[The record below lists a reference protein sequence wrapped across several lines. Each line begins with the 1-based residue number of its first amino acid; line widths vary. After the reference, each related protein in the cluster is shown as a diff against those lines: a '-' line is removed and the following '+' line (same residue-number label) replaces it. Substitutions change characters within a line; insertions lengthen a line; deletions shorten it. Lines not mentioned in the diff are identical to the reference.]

1 MSGNTYSYVT
11 LATTFQNWMNK
22 TNNLVAELNNKVVK
36 FDTSN
41 SGKKLIVSANV
52 VANGATFTSSA
63 NANFTGTLSI
73 GGTNVTTTF
82 QTKAIERSALANTN
96 SFIKSQLANTNSF
109 IKSQLAN
116 TNTFIATKTN
126 TSTFNSALANTNSFI
141 KSQLANTNTF
151 IATKANSTNPT
162 TSGLL
167 AHTGR
172 ATISTN
178 LTVSGNTIISGLV
191 ANGSLGTSNYA
202 LKTNGTSVYWGVVAA
217 TGGGGLGFLKLVR
230 SSYTANTGDR
240 VAANTKGG
248 QFAVTLP
255 SSPSNR
261 DIVEIVDAENNFA
274 NTNLIISRNGSTIEG
289 QSANLVMNISGLA
302 ATLQYDSSKS
312 TWQVFTVSPTVSAV
326 TLSGNIL
333 TGLTSAAVFQDP
345 LPITTANT
353 DIKGG
358 TLLVTSN
365 TNYSKTSTTLTN
377 RGTTVLSGANTNIT
391 GGTLLVTSNT
401 VFSRTASTLKI
412 SSNTNFQSNG
422 SIKIPRGTTGQR
434 PAPAENGAIR
444 FNTTLN
450 TVEAYLNGTWTDLAS
465 SGGAVPAGAIIYT
478 ALNFG
483 AL

>member
-73 GGTNVTTTF
+73 NGTNVTTTF

-96 SFIKSQLANTNSF
+96 SFIKSQ
-109 IKSQLAN
+109 
-116 TNTFIATKTN
+116 
-126 TSTFNSALANTNSFI
+126 LANTNSFI

-365 TNYSKTSTTLTN
+365 T
-377 RGTTVLSGANTNIT
+377 
-391 GGTLLVTSNT
+391 

-450 TVEAYLNGTWTDLAS
+450 TVEAYLGGTWTDLAS
-465 SGGAVPAGAIIYT
+465 SGGVVPAGAIIYT

>member
-109 IKSQLAN
+109 IKSQL
-116 TNTFIATKTN
+116 
-126 TSTFNSALANTNSFI
+126 S
-141 KSQLANTNTF
+141 NTNTF

-274 NTNLIISRNGSTIEG
+274 NTNLIVSRNGSTIEG

-365 TNYSKTSTTLTN
+365 T
-377 RGTTVLSGANTNIT
+377 
-391 GGTLLVTSNT
+391 

-450 TVEAYLNGTWTDLAS
+450 TVEAYLGGTWTDLAS

>member
-126 TSTFNSALANTNSFI
+126 TSTFNSALANTN
-141 KSQLANTNTF
+141 TY

-172 ATISTN
+172 ATIS
-178 LTVSGNTIISGLV
+178 
-191 ANGSLGTSNYA
+191 
-202 LKTNGTSVYWGVVAA
+202 TNGTSVYWGVVAA

-365 TNYSKTSTTLTN
+365 T
-377 RGTTVLSGANTNIT
+377 
-391 GGTLLVTSNT
+391 

-434 PAPAENGAIR
+434 PANPENGAIR

-450 TVEAYLNGTWTDLAS
+450 TVEAYLGGTWTDLAS

>member
-109 IKSQLAN
+109 INSQLAN
-116 TNTFIATKTN
+116 TNTY
-126 TSTFNSALANTNSFI
+126 
-141 KSQLANTNTF
+141 

-365 TNYSKTSTTLTN
+365 T
-377 RGTTVLSGANTNIT
+377 
-391 GGTLLVTSNT
+391 

>member
-73 GGTNVTTTF
+73 NGTNVTTTF

-230 SSYTANTGDR
+230 SAYTANTGDR

-377 RGTTVLSGANTNIT
+377 RGKTALSGANTNIT

-434 PAPAENGAIR
+434 PANPENGAIR

-450 TVEAYLNGTWTDLAS
+450 TVEAYLGGTWTDLAS

-478 ALNFG
+478 AINFG

>member
-1 MSGNTYSYVT
+1 LAINTFDKVLYSSDG
-11 LATTFQNWMNK
+11 TTVF
-22 TNNLVAELNNKVVK
+22 ELSK
-36 FDTSN
+36 
-41 SGKKLIVSANV
+41 
-52 VANGATFTSSA
+52 
-63 NANFTGTLSI
+63 
-73 GGTNVTTTF
+73 GGG
-82 QTKAIERSALANTN
+82 LANTN
-96 SFIKSQLANTNSF
+96 SFIKSQLANTN
-109 IKSQLAN
+109 A
-116 TNTFIATKTN
+116 FIATKVN
-126 TSTFNSALANTNSFI
+126 TTTFNSALANTNSFI

-162 TSGLL
+162 TSGVL

-202 LKTNGTSVYWGVVAA
+202 LKTNGTSVYWGVVAS

-240 VAANTKGG
+240 LAANTKGG
-248 QFAVTLP
+248 QFAITLP
-255 SSPSNR
+255 SSPSNKN
-261 DIVEIVDAENNFA
+261 IVEIIDAENNFA
-274 NTNLIISRNGSTIEG
+274 NTTLIVSRNGSTIEG
-289 QSANLVMNISGLA
+289 QSANLILDVTGSST
-302 ATLQYDSSKS
+302 TLQYDYSKS

-365 TNYSKTSTTLTN
+365 T
-377 RGTTVLSGANTNIT
+377 
-391 GGTLLVTSNT
+391 

-412 SSNTNFQSNG
+412 SSNTN
-422 SIKIPRGTTGQR
+422 
-434 PAPAENGAIR
+434 
-444 FNTTLN
+444 
-450 TVEAYLNGTWTDLAS
+450 D
-465 SGGAVPAGAIIYT
+465 
-478 ALNFG
+478 
-483 AL
+483 

>member
-1 MSGNTYSYVT
+1 
-11 LATTFQNWMNK
+11 MNK

>member
-1 MSGNTYSYVT
+1 M
-11 LATTFQNWMNK
+11 
-22 TNNLVAELNNKVVK
+22 
-36 FDTSN
+36 
-41 SGKKLIVSANV
+41 
-52 VANGATFTSSA
+52 
-63 NANFTGTLSI
+63 
-73 GGTNVTTTF
+73 
-82 QTKAIERSALANTN
+82 
-96 SFIKSQLANTNSF
+96 
-109 IKSQLAN
+109 
-116 TNTFIATKTN
+116 
-126 TSTFNSALANTNSFI
+126 
-141 KSQLANTNTF
+141 
-151 IATKANSTNPT
+151 
-162 TSGLL
+162 

-365 TNYSKTSTTLTN
+365 T
-377 RGTTVLSGANTNIT
+377 
-391 GGTLLVTSNT
+391 

-434 PAPAENGAIR
+434 PANPENGAIR

-450 TVEAYLNGTWTDLAS
+450 TVEAYLGGTWTDLAS

>member
-73 GGTNVTTTF
+73 NGTNVTTTF

-116 TNTFIATKTN
+116 TNTY
-126 TSTFNSALANTNSFI
+126 
-141 KSQLANTNTF
+141 

-365 TNYSKTSTTLTN
+365 T
-377 RGTTVLSGANTNIT
+377 
-391 GGTLLVTSNT
+391 

-434 PAPAENGAIR
+434 PANPENGAIR

-450 TVEAYLNGTWTDLAS
+450 TVEAYLGGTWTDLAS
-465 SGGAVPAGAIIYT
+465 SGGVVPAGAIIYT

>member
-126 TSTFNSALANTNSFI
+126 TSTFNSALANTN
-141 KSQLANTNTF
+141 TY

-434 PAPAENGAIR
+434 PANPENGAIR

-450 TVEAYLNGTWTDLAS
+450 TVEAYLGGTWTDLAS
-465 SGGAVPAGAIIYT
+465 SGGVVPAGAIIYT

>member
-41 SGKKLIVSANV
+41 LGKKLIVSANV

-202 LKTNGTSVYWGVVAA
+202 LKTNGTSVYWGVVAS

-274 NTNLIISRNGSTIEG
+274 NTNLIVSRNGSTIEG

-333 TGLTSAAVFQDP
+333 TGVSSAAVFQDP

-434 PAPAENGAIR
+434 PANPENGAIR

-450 TVEAYLNGTWTDLAS
+450 TVEAYLGGTWTDLAS

>member
-1 MSGNTYSYVT
+1 M
-11 LATTFQNWMNK
+11 
-22 TNNLVAELNNKVVK
+22 
-36 FDTSN
+36 
-41 SGKKLIVSANV
+41 
-52 VANGATFTSSA
+52 
-63 NANFTGTLSI
+63 
-73 GGTNVTTTF
+73 
-82 QTKAIERSALANTN
+82 
-96 SFIKSQLANTNSF
+96 
-109 IKSQLAN
+109 
-116 TNTFIATKTN
+116 
-126 TSTFNSALANTNSFI
+126 
-141 KSQLANTNTF
+141 
-151 IATKANSTNPT
+151 
-162 TSGLL
+162 
-167 AHTGR
+167 
-172 ATISTN
+172 
-178 LTVSGNTIISGLV
+178 
-191 ANGSLGTSNYA
+191 
-202 LKTNGTSVYWGVVAA
+202 
-217 TGGGGLGFLKLVR
+217 
-230 SSYTANTGDR
+230 
-240 VAANTKGG
+240 
-248 QFAVTLP
+248 P

-274 NTNLIISRNGSTIEG
+274 NTNLIVSRNGSTIEG

-365 TNYSKTSTTLTN
+365 T
-377 RGTTVLSGANTNIT
+377 
-391 GGTLLVTSNT
+391 

-450 TVEAYLNGTWTDLAS
+450 TVEAYLGGTWTDLAS

>member
-41 SGKKLIVSANV
+41 LGKKLIVSANV

-109 IKSQLAN
+109 INSQLAN

-202 LKTNGTSVYWGVVAA
+202 LKTNGTSVYWGVVAS

-333 TGLTSAAVFQDP
+333 TGVSSAAVFQDP

-434 PAPAENGAIR
+434 PANPENGAIR

-450 TVEAYLNGTWTDLAS
+450 TVEAYLGGTWTDLAS

>member
-73 GGTNVTTTF
+73 NGTNVTTTF
-82 QTKAIERSALANTN
+82 QTKAIER
-96 SFIKSQLANTNSF
+96 
-109 IKSQLAN
+109 
-116 TNTFIATKTN
+116 
-126 TSTFNSALANTNSFI
+126 SALANTNSFI

-365 TNYSKTSTTLTN
+365 T
-377 RGTTVLSGANTNIT
+377 
-391 GGTLLVTSNT
+391 

-450 TVEAYLNGTWTDLAS
+450 TVEAYLGGTWTDLAS
-465 SGGAVPAGAIIYT
+465 SGGVVPAGAIIYT